1 MKKIV
6 IFLLIFFV
14 TMPAWGAEPAGKGI
28 IEGYAIGPGDVLEV
42 SVWKN
47 EALTRR
53 LTVLP
58 DGRVSFPLAGDIDV
72 AGRTVAQVRSELE
85 KKLARFIKDP
95 ILSVLVQQVN
105 SLHVYVIGKVN
116 RPGRL
121 MLNTDINVM
130 QALSMAGGL
139 NTYAKRN
146 DIKIFREGEQ
156 DTAIFIFEYDD
167 VAEGKKMEQNI
178 RLMRGDVVVVP

>member
-1 MKKIV
+1 MGKIV
-6 IFLLIFFV
+6 VFLIIFFV
-14 TMPAWGAEPAGKGI
+14 ALPALGVEPAGKGM

-58 DGRVSFPLAGDIDV
+58 DGSVSFPLIGDINI
-72 AGRTVAQVRSELE
+72 AGRTAAQVRTELE
-85 KKLARFIKDP
+85 KRLARFIKDP

-105 SLHVYVIGKVN
+105 SLHIYVIGKVN

-121 MLNTDINVM
+121 TLNTDINVM

-139 NTYAKRN
+139 NTYANRN
-146 DIKIFREGEQ
+146 NIRIFREGDQ
-156 DTAIFIFEYDD
+156 DTAIFKFEYDD
-167 VAEGKKMEQNI
+167 VSEGKKMEQNI

>member
-1 MKKIV
+1 MKQIV
-6 IFLLIFFV
+6 IFLFIFFV
-14 TMPAWGAEPAGKGI
+14 AMPAWGAEPSAKAI
-28 IEGYAIGPGDVLEV
+28 IEGYAIGTGDVLEV

-58 DGRVSFPLAGDIDV
+58 DGRVSFPLIGDIDI
-72 AGRTVAQVRSELE
+72 AGRTAAQVRTELE
-85 KKLARFIKDP
+85 KRLARFIKDP

-105 SLHVYVIGKVN
+105 SLHIYVIGKVN

-121 MLNTDINVM
+121 TLNTDINVM

-146 DIKIFREGEQ
+146 EIKIFREGEQ
-156 DTAIFIFEYDD
+156 DTATFNFKYDD
-167 VAEGKKMEQNI
+167 VSEGKKMEQNI